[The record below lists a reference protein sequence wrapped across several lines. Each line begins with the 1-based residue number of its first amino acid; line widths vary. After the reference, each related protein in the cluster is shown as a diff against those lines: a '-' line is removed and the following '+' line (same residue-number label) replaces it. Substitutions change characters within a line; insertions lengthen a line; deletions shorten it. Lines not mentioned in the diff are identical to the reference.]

1 MSRLPLSLH
10 VSAPLTRPL
19 RRARLRG
26 STSHVPDH
34 NNSNVYDVS
43 VSTSSA
49 RHALIERT
57 YALGKRKDLDFDVR
71 VRASRAAGVGAILF
85 SCMPT
90 ARMSSSHGFV
100 LPGDLQPL
108 QLPQADDVGP
118 LLDAYRAHVEPLCN
132 AVVIDLNRPR
142 IRAFLRWWHSD
153 PDSLPADPPLVPLVL
168 VVLALSVQAL
178 RTAGKGGEPEHD
190 RFHGCDVEKRLLETA
205 GRCIDNLQVSG
216 PATVL
221 CAARVSLTG
230 PGPDRMP
237 KQLVQRLQ
245 RAPRPR
251 ARQHAARPLAPRRAA
266 SAVRHVCL
274 CR

>member
-1 MSRLPLSLH
+1 
-10 VSAPLTRPL
+10 
-19 RRARLRG
+19 
-26 STSHVPDH
+26 VPDH
-34 NNSNVYDVS
+34 HNSNAYDAS
-43 VSTSSA
+43 ASTSSA

-108 QLPQADDVGP
+108 HLPQPDDVGP

-168 VVLALSVQAL
+168 VVLALSVQSI
-178 RTAGKGGEPEHD
+178 RTAGKGGEPEVD

-205 GRCIDNLQVSG
+205 GRCIDNLQVSS
-216 PATVL
+216 ARRSAMRT
-221 CAARVSLTG
+221 AALTQR
-230 PGPDRMP
+230 PDRMP
-237 KQLVQRLQ
+237 QQLVQRLQ
-245 RAPRPR
+245 CASRLG
-251 ARQHAARPLAPRRAA
+251 ARQHATWSLASRRAA
-266 SAVRHVCL
+266 SAVCHVLL
-274 CR
+274 CWYVTLPRLQPWLSR